1 ETPPVSL
8 KMVGYEVLHKRSKF
22 TVYKILVKGHQRDSW
37 VIFRRY
43 SDFYKLRDELRE
55 LFPSLGVTLPPKRFF
70 KDNYEKKFLDG
81 RRLGLQTFLQNVTS
95 HQDAVSSEAVQ
106 NFLCAVG
113 RLSPF
118 DSLEESRAV
127 CETLEDSNHHLQME
141 LLDNQREIDTL
152 KKKLEEKENHIRLL
166 VKKL

>member
-1 ETPPVSL
+1 MAWL
-8 KMVGYEVLHKRSKF
+8 
-22 TVYKILVKGHQRDSW
+22 Q
-37 VIFRRY
+37 
-43 SDFYKLRDELRE
+43 LRE

-95 HQDAVSSEAVQ
+95 HQDAVSRCVWATITYACIWESDLCRSLPSEAVQ

-118 DSLEESRAV
+118 DSLEESRVSLHSQNRAPRPKIPSGV
-127 CETLEDSNHHLQME
+127 LITGS
-141 LLDNQREIDTL
+141 
-152 KKKLEEKENHIRLL
+152 
-166 VKKL
+166 V